1 MRPAMRGS
9 LVLLGQVVLAAIGLI
24 SVAAAEGSAGD
35 SRFNVLSVSGSVT
48 SRRRAETQLKFPD
61 IIPTLYGNM
70 LFNFRVNRG
79 IKDKRS
85 GQVFEYILQTPTNDT
100 IKIWNLAQTPTST
113 IFEVASHT
121 ANAFQASMVGAK
133 FVTSITTNNAITT
146 LTLSCVAPKAATDS
160 ANDVQISLVRG
171 LLTTMLET
179 ARMTIGVRRCNQE
192 FSLHSGICN
201 NVNGRGSTGV
211 AVRYSCPSEPRL
223 SGTKRSSIVKSRLPS
238 PRVLS
243 NAFCRA
249 DPQALPDRS
258 SPVSFM
264 FIVFGQ
270 FLDHDITL
278 TPEGSKMFYETA
290 NIPRGNDEEKNMP
303 EISFTRSEWLRDPK
317 ASGYLEKNH
326 RTHFNAISAFIDASN
341 VYGADNWRAWALR
354 SHKDGKLLMAPDGNL
369 PRNSLKDLPIVLR
382 NAPDLSDNLFAAG
395 DIRANENPV
404 LTALHTAFA
413 LEHNRICD
421 LLIGDLKDTPFSS
434 LSGNDGWLYNQA
446 RKLLIG
452 EMQNIVYEEFIP
464 LMLGPDAM
472 PAYRGYKA
480 HVDPGIAV
488 AHSTAS
494 FRFGHSGVVNDLSIR
509 DKSGVPKRVLLNAVF
524 FNPAKYTEYGIES
537 WLDAA
542 ASKRA
547 EKIDS
552 ILAPSIQDFLFNP
565 RRAGV
570 LDLASLNIMRTRD
583 HGLCTYTQS
592 RMSFGL
598 SPDLTDIAASK
609 RVKLLGKYRRAS
621 HVDITIGGLSETPK
635 AGSLLGP
642 LYHAS
647 NLDQFLRLRDGDKF
661 FYANPKLTY
670 GSAFRYLAQ
679 HKPQA
684 PSLLLS
690 TKIKAGGVRLR
701 DVLETNTNI
710 RFARAGSVMKM

>member
-1 MRPAMRGS
+1 MT
-9 LVLLGQVVLAAIGLI
+9 LL
-24 SVAAAEGSAGD
+24 SD
-35 SRFNVLSVSGSVT
+35 
-48 SRRRAETQLKFPD
+48 
-61 IIPTLYGNM
+61 
-70 LFNFRVNRG
+70 
-79 IKDKRS
+79 
-85 GQVFEYILQTPTNDT
+85 
-100 IKIWNLAQTPTST
+100 LAQTGTST
-113 IFEVASHT
+113 IFEIASHT
-121 ANAFQASMVGAK
+121 SNAFQSSLVGAK
-133 FVTSITTNNAITT
+133 FVTSVEVAKGIPT
-146 LTLSCVAPKAATDS
+146 LTLSCIAPRARTSS
-160 ANDVQISLVRG
+160 ANGVQNSLVRG
-171 LLTTMLET
+171 LLTSMLET
-179 ARMTIGVRRCNQE
+179 ARMNIGVAKCNEE

-201 NVNGRGSTGV
+201 NKNGRGSSG
-211 AVRYSCPSEPRL
+211 APVRYSCPSEPRL
-223 SGTKRSSIVKSRLPS
+223 SGTLRNKILTSKLPS

-249 DPQALPDRS
+249 DPTAQPDRS

-278 TPEGSKMFYETA
+278 TPEGAKLFHETA
-290 NIPRGNDEEKNMP
+290 NIPRGDASELNMP
-303 EISFTRSEWLRDPK
+303 EIKFTRSEWLRDPK
-317 ASGYLEKNH
+317 PSGYTDKEQ
-326 RTHFNAISAFIDASN
+326 RTHFNAITAFVDASN

-354 SHKDGKLLMAPDGNL
+354 SHKEGKLLMTSDGSL
-369 PRNSLKDLPIVLR
+369 PRNSLTDLPIILR
-382 NAPDLSDNLFAAG
+382 NAPDLNNSLFAAG

-421 LLIGDLKDTPFSS
+421 LLIEDLQDTPFRS
-434 LSGNDGWLYNQA
+434 LSRSDRWLYNQA

-464 LMLGPDAM
+464 LMLGPNAM
-472 PAYRGYKA
+472 PAYRGYRSQ
-480 HVDPGIAV
+480 VDPDIAV

-494 FRFGHSGVVNDLSIR
+494 YRFGHSGVVNDLTIK
-509 DKSGVPKRVLLNAVF
+509 DKRGVPKRVLLNAVF
-524 FNPAKYTEYGIES
+524 FNPAKYTEYGIEA

-570 LDLASLNIMRTRD
+570 LDLAALNIMRTRD

-592 RMSFGL
+592 RVSFGL
-598 SPDLTDIAASK
+598 SPDLKDIPAQA
-609 RVKLLGKYRRAS
+609 RVKLLGTYKRAA

-647 NLDQFLRLRDGDKF
+647 NVDQFTRLRDGDKF

-670 GSAFRYLAQ
+670 GPAFKYLAENR
-679 HKPQA
+679 PGA
-684 PSLLLS
+684 RSLLLS
-690 TKIKAGGVRLR
+690 KRIKAGKVRLSE
-701 DVLETNTNI
+701 VLEANTNI
-710 RFARAGSVMKM
+710 RFGKEGSVMKM